1 MNCMCGN
8 QAFFYETIKQD
19 NFKQNIKYH
28 VYKCGSLPSDK
39 REKCNFKLEKI
50 VKKVDMSISNS
61 IECVQID
68 KKTPE
73 VNDSKIIAVKNL
85 ERYIYLFEI
94 SKNNYG
100 MCRDNYVS
108 NINFNLRKLYFPLFF
123 PKKESISSLKLRI
136 YNVSIIKKS
145 KVYNYPEILIEI
157 PENLRTINKKNR
169 AKSYIKN
176 VSIKTPGTKKS
187 ILNIGDYIKSD
198 EELLDKIKKMEIVSN
213 NSDTESEIDEDN
225 LFDIDSYDS
234 ELDNAPFDDGGG
246 LSD

>member
-1 MNCMCGN
+1 MNKMNCKCGN
-8 QAFFYETIKQD
+8 QAFFYETIKK
-19 NFKQNIKYH
+19 NAKYH

-39 REKCNFKLEKI
+39 KDKCNFELERI
-50 VKKVDMSISNS
+50 VKTVKIDILTSNES
-61 IECVQID
+61 FQTD
-68 KKTPE
+68 TKKPLE
-73 VNDSKIIAVKNL
+73 VTDPKIITVKNL

-123 PKKESISSLKLRI
+123 PKKESITSLKLRI

-145 KVYNYPEILIEI
+145 EVYKYPEILIEI
-157 PENLRTINKKNR
+157 PENLKTINKKNR
-169 AKSYIKN
+169 FKTNYIKT
-176 VSIKTPGTKKS
+176 VPIKTPGTKKS

-198 EELLDKIKKMEIVSN
+198 EELLDKIKKMEIVS
-213 NSDTESEIDEDN
+213 DTESEIDEDN
-225 LFDIDSYDS
+225 SFDIDSYDS

>member
-1 MNCMCGN
+1 
-8 QAFFYETIKQD
+8 
-19 NFKQNIKYH
+19 
-28 VYKCGSLPSDK
+28 
-39 REKCNFKLEKI
+39 
-50 VKKVDMSISNS
+50 
-61 IECVQID
+61 
-68 KKTPE
+68 
-73 VNDSKIIAVKNL
+73 
-85 ERYIYLFEI
+85 
-94 SKNNYG
+94 

-187 ILNIGDYIKSD
+187 ILNYILRIKTI
-198 EELLDKIKKMEIVSN
+198 EQALVVLKKLNLLI
-213 NSDTESEIDEDN
+213 T
-225 LFDIDSYDS
+225 
-234 ELDNAPFDDGGG
+234 
-246 LSD
+246 